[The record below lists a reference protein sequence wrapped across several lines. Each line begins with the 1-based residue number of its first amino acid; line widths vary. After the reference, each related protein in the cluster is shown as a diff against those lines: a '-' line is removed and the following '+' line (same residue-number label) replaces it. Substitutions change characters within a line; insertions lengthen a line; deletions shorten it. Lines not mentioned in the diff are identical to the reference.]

1 MDKCSSTSI
10 LHYFLKNNLN
20 NVVDIRYI
28 RYGGEYRCL
37 SLGRKYFRY
46 YIQLDKKI
54 EDYDVIVLSRNASEY
69 LLAGGDINN
78 LRIRHYPWPELIK
91 PSEKSLTTGY
101 YNEADSIIDVHV
113 RYTITSNYIGA
124 NDIPQ
129 YDKIIVN
136 SFMDV
141 KNKAEWPDILDRDWL
156 EFGEVEL

>member
-28 RYGGEYRCL
+28 RYGGKYRCL

-101 YNEADSIIDVHV
+101 YNEVDSIIDVHV
-113 RYTITSNYIGA
+113 RYTITSNYISA

>member
-28 RYGGEYRCL
+28 RYGGKYRCL

>member
-28 RYGGEYRCL
+28 RYGGKYRCL

-69 LLAGGDINN
+69 LLAGGNINN

-101 YNEADSIIDVHV
+101 YNEVDSIIDVHF

>member
-28 RYGGEYRCL
+28 RYGGKYRCL

-69 LLAGGDINN
+69 LLA
-78 LRIRHYPWPELIK
+78 ELIK

-101 YNEADSIIDVHV
+101 YNEVDSIIDVHV

-129 YDKIIVN
+129 YDTIIVN

>member
-28 RYGGEYRCL
+28 RYGGKYRCL

-101 YNEADSIIDVHV
+101 YNEVDSIIDVHV

>member
-28 RYGGEYRCL
+28 RYGGKYRCL

-101 YNEADSIIDVHV
+101 YNEVDSIIDVHV
-113 RYTITSNYIGA
+113 RYTITSNYIGV

>member
-28 RYGGEYRCL
+28 RYGGKYRCL

-54 EDYDVIVLSRNASEY
+54 GDYDVIVLSRNASEY

-101 YNEADSIIDVHV
+101 YNEVDSIIDVHV

>member
-91 PSEKSLTTGY
+91 PSEKSLTIGY
-101 YNEADSIIDVHV
+101 YNEVDSIIDVHV